1 MKART
6 LHRFTYRFPVVLLV
20 FLAEVGI
27 PLHAQNANRS
37 QRTEEVMLSLR
48 KDMTAYL
55 SRTVLPAL
63 SEFKQQFD
71 ASLKSVDL
79 ARIESLRKQSH
90 ELLDRI
96 DANEREFAKARR
108 VRDFRRALDFR
119 SRLEGNFETRRRLLG
134 EAQRIGTRSGQALP
148 FLQARLDS
156 AKEEWKA
163 GAVRIF
169 IDWFARNQ
177 SVIRPILSDD
187 SDQALVDFM
196 SAAKDL
202 RLEETAEHAI
212 LYFLLWDGSDFV
224 PAITAGDLPET
235 PLSRTGPS
243 RERSIL
249 FDTCSPSTFAT
260 STTLRFTLPVPGRT
274 RIQVFDSRGRPVTT
288 LVNEDLPTGRHT
300 TTFSAE
306 KLSPG
311 TYFFL
316 LTCRDLSDV
325 QVAQLSR

>member
-1 MKART
+1 
-6 LHRFTYRFPVVLLV
+6 
-20 FLAEVGI
+20 
-27 PLHAQNANRS
+27 
-37 QRTEEVMLSLR
+37 MLNLR
-48 KDMTAYL
+48 KDMTTYL
-55 SRTVLPAL
+55 SRSVLPAL
-63 SEFKQQFD
+63 TSFKQQFD

-79 ARIESLRKQSH
+79 ARLENLRKQSH

-96 DANEREFAKARR
+96 GANEQEFARARR
-108 VRDFRRALDFR
+108 IRDFKRALDFR
-119 SRLEGNFETRRRLLG
+119 SRLESNFETRKRLLG
-134 EAQRIGTRSGQALP
+134 EAQRIGTRSGSALTL
-148 FLQARLDS
+148 LQSRLDS
-156 AKEEWKA
+156 AKEEWKG

-177 SVIRPILSDD
+177 AVIRPIMTDD

-196 SAAKDL
+196 AAAKDL
-202 RLEETAEHAI
+202 RLEETAENAI

-224 PAITAGDLPET
+224 PAIAAGDLPET

-249 FDTCSPSTFAT
+249 FDTCSPSTFT
-260 STTLRFTLPVPGRT
+260 TTTTLRFTLPIHGRT

-288 LVNEDLPTGRHT
+288 LVNEDLPSGRHT

-316 LTCRDLSDV
+316 LSCRDLSDV